1 MSVKFPWFLLA
12 NAAVTGLS
20 LFGLYWYEN
29 LTGEEKARI
38 DGLAAEYAQ
47 KLYGRMLG
55 ELTDGQ
61 RAAVNAL
68 VRHASENGGQ

>member
-1 MSVKFPWFLLA
+1 MSVKFPWFTVA
-12 NAAVTGLS
+12 SAAVTILG
-20 LFGLYWYEN
+20 LFGLHWYEN
-29 LTGEEKARI
+29 LGDEEKARI

-61 RAAVNAL
+61 RAVVGAL
-68 VRHASENGGQ
+68 VRRANGGQ